1 MEDFIYARQSVDK
14 EDSISIESQIEL
26 CLREV
31 GNNPHRVFRDK
42 GYSGKN
48 TERPDFQDM
57 MAAVRAGDELL
68 CTALTE
74 SAVQF
79 LTLQMLSVSC
89 RSTALSSCLLQND
102 LTPQHLLAKQC

>member
-42 GYSGKN
+42 GYSGKKI
-48 TERPDFQDM
+48 QS
-57 MAAVRAGDELL
+57 
-68 CTALTE
+68 ALT
-74 SAVQF
+74 F
-79 LTLQMLSVSC
+79 
-89 RSTALSSCLLQND
+89 
-102 LTPQHLLAKQC
+102 KI

>member
-57 MAAVRAGDELL
+57 MAAVRAGGARRIIVNRLDR
-68 CTALTE
+68 
-74 SAVQF
+74 
-79 LTLQMLSVSC
+79 SC
-89 RSTALSSCLLQND
+89 RSTAVSSCLLQND